1 MKGVQKQIDISEQK
15 NLSNLNSSK
24 NCFCAGGSPPVDH
37 PLSYSHSS
45 QDISSWPK
53 KLQRTEKK
61 KQYENFL
68 KKIQHEAEQQQNVY
82 DLVNVA
88 KKPAVEIIQLSDKVL
103 HLKNQLKNCGK
114 WAKKSVYCKQ
124 CENLDQPALVSVEK
138 VQNYCKIKYCPKPDC
153 FVDRFADLIE
163 EMKSIKE
170 FHGYKTLWH
179 AVIGFEPIPLEEF
192 KNNFSE
198 HRNRFS
204 YVINYYFCKLRK
216 KGINLQ
222 GIKVLDLSFVN
233 EDFVYPHYHLALIPV
248 EKIRRGIVMKKCQE
262 VRIEL
267 IKNQKIKTPFHFQ
280 FLKHSKKQTVLSYL
294 AVRSI
299 GLYKYKGSSE
309 FNPSKIKIGKLK
321 TLIEAGAF
329 TNLNNVIS
337 EEQYIKHFWNRRN
350 YSTFGGVSY
359 GSIIRDNIT
368 YKCKVHGIIYGE
380 NEVRVKYE
388 FINPDKP
395 PDPPLG
401 APEMPVEVIKI

>member
-1 MKGVQKQIDISEQK
+1 VHRQLDISEQK
-15 NLSNLNSSK
+15 KLKTSNSSN
-24 NCFCAGGSPPVDH
+24 NCLCAGGSPPFNTGNSL
-37 PLSYSHSS
+37 PYSRSS
-45 QDISSWPK
+45 QDILLLPK
-53 KLQRTEKK
+53 KLQIKEKK

-82 DLVNVA
+82 DLVNVT
-88 KKPAVEIIQLSDKVL
+88 KKPAVEIIQLSDQVL
-103 HLKNQLKNCGK
+103 HLKNQLKDCGK
-114 WAKKSVYCKQ
+114 WAKKSAYCKQ

-138 VQNYCKIKYCPKPDC
+138 VQNYCKIKYCSKPDC
-153 FVDRFADLIE
+153 FVERFADLIE
-163 EMKSIKE
+163 DMKSIKD

-192 KNNFSE
+192 QNNFSE

-204 YVINYYFCKLRK
+204 YVINYYFSKLRK

-222 GIKVLDLSFVN
+222 GIKVLDLSFVH
-233 EDFVYPHYHLALIPV
+233 EGFVYPHYHIALIPV

-280 FLKHSKKQTVLSYL
+280 FLKHSKKQSVLSYL

-309 FNPSKIKIGKLK
+309 FNPSKIKILKLK

-329 TNLNNVIS
+329 TFLDNFLT

-359 GSIIRDNIT
+359 GSIIRDNVT
-368 YKCKVHGIIYGE
+368 YKCKVHGIIYGR
-380 NEVRVKYE
+380 NEVRIE
-388 FINPDKP
+388 FEVIQPDKP
-395 PDPPLG
+395 PDRTPG
-401 APEMPVEVIKI
+401 APEKPVEVIKY